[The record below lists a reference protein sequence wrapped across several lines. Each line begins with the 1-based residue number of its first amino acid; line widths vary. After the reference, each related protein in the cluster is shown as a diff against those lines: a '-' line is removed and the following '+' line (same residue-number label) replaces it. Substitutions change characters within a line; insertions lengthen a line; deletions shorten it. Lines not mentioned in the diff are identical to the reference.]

1 MKTNPLKYTLIAAL
15 SIFTLAC
22 SQEQS
27 AAQQYIG
34 IMNKDNQHD
43 YEVKLSK
50 DEWKDRLTP
59 EQYDILRE
67 KGTEPAFSSELNN
80 SKKKG
85 IYYSAAT
92 GQPLFTSETKFDSGT
107 GWPSFYKPISKEAV
121 VLEEDNAYGM
131 KRVEVLD
138 SRSGSHLGHVFQDG
152 PKPTGL
158 RYCMNA
164 ASMIFVAEGQEPP
177 QIVKDYLEAH
187 PQEKASL

>member
-80 SKKKG
+80 NKKKG

-152 PKPTGL
+152 PEPTGL

-164 ASMIFVAEGQEPP
+164 ASMIFVAERQEPP